1 MRTERFSP
9 RKPRRSLRLA
19 KAASV
24 SWTDDDTVRRSRRIA
39 AIPPPVRDNL
49 ADQRRIIEVCRRV
62 LGDSHKVH
70 VPRPGAPGTYSFIQ
84 LKTFAKLPYAVWG
97 FSLGVIR
104 RRYWL
109 GLTKATGDYTLGY
122 RHQGPDGTC
131 IKRWGNERIV
141 DEAELRAYIQWEE
154 QWDANHPRAQQ
165 PVPVEQP
172 LEFYPPDVVL
182 GWLLGH
188 G

>member
-39 AIPPPVRDNL
+39 AIPQQPARDNL

-62 LGDSHKVH
+62 LGDHHKVH
-70 VPRPGAPGTYSFIQ
+70 VPRLGAPGTYSFIQ
-84 LKTFAKLPYAVWG
+84 LKTFARLPYAVWG
-97 FSLGVIR
+97 FSLGSLR
-104 RRYWL
+104 RVYWL
-109 GLTKATGDYTLGY
+109 GLTKTTGEYTLGY
-122 RHQGPDGTC
+122 RHQGPDGTY

-141 DEAELRAYIQWEE
+141 DEVELRAYLQWEE
-154 QWDANHPRAQQ
+154 DHPRSQQ
-165 PVPVEQP
+165 PAAVEQP
-172 LEFYPPDVVL
+172 LHFYPPEVVL

-188 G
+188 V